1 MVLRDVGCHE
11 VGGHLGEGGGIKVGH
26 RFSLSVGAVL
36 TRDRVG
42 QGQGPHAGRWRARGR
57 RFLGGGRPLSAP
69 GSLATVHAT
78 PQPLRSPADTMLRPW
93 KTIDAASAR
102 ARLDDVVAAVRREA
116 ESAEADAFDEAMVA
130 AVLGAVD
137 AMKAEGDALSEI
149 EERLGKLARKA

>member
-1 MVLRDVGCHE
+1 
-11 VGGHLGEGGGIKVGH
+11 
-26 RFSLSVGAVL
+26 
-36 TRDRVG
+36 
-42 QGQGPHAGRWRARGR
+42 
-57 RFLGGGRPLSAP
+57 
-69 GSLATVHAT
+69 
-78 PQPLRSPADTMLRPW
+78 MLRPR

-116 ESAEADAFDEAMVA
+116 EGAEADPFDEAMVA